1 MSDAHTDIARDEKR
15 IQAIECYLDTLFDYL
30 TANQTIDQL
39 IAAAEKSDAIRRGY
53 HSGRTNFTGEKHKE
67 LVDKL
72 AASDQEAWRLFLS
85 RIKDQNLHQ
94 KFKAISP
101 LCDE

>member
-15 IQAIECYLDTLFDYL
+15 IRAIECYLDTLFDYL
-30 TANQTIDQL
+30 EGNQTKDQL
-39 IAAAEKSDAIRRGY
+39 VAAAEKSDAIGRGY
-53 HSGRTNFTGEKHKE
+53 HTGRTNFTGEKHKE

-72 AASDQEAWRLFLS
+72 AASDQKAWRLFLS
-85 RIKDQNLHQ
+85 RIKNENLHQ

-101 LCDE
+101 LCDK